1 MERIGQHI
9 RVLRNAKEWTLK
21 DLSTH
26 CGLSISFLSQ
36 IERGLSSLSITS
48 LRAICEALGIDAAE
62 LIPIGN
68 PLLTKSDE
76 ASPITKVVE
85 QFRIRIEGF
94 GISYHYLS
102 RKFPGRANEIL
113 INEFPPNYKHRI
125 APHEG
130 EEFGYVLKGH
140 LVLQIE
146 KEKYPLDPGD
156 SFQFL
161 ASRPHG
167 YTTPANGG
175 ARVLIVTS
183 EKLLDSLISR
193 KRQTANK

>member
-1 MERIGQHI
+1 MEGIGQRI
-9 RVLRNAKEWTLK
+9 RALRNTKGWTLK
-21 DLSTH
+21 DLSTR

-36 IERGLSSLSITS
+36 IERGLSSLSIAS

-62 LIPIGN
+62 LIPISN

-76 ASPITKVVE
+76 ASPVTKVAE

-94 GISYHYLS
+94 GILYQYLS
-102 RKFPGRANEIL
+102 RKFPGRVNEIL
-113 INEFPPNYKHRI
+113 INAFPRNYKHRI

-130 EEFGYVLKGH
+130 EEFGYVLEGH

-146 KEKYPLDPGD
+146 EEEYPLDPGD

-167 YTTPANGG
+167 YTTSANGG

-193 KRQTANK
+193 ERQKAKK